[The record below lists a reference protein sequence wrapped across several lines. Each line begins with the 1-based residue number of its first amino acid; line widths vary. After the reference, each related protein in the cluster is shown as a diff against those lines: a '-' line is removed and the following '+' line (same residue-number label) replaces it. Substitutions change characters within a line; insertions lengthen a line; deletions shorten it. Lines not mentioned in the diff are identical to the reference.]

1 MTTPFVLFES
11 YTGSGHSFLFDGCVE
26 EISARAH
33 RKIIPAVRHVET
45 AVKQGFHAAGFISYE
60 AALGF
65 DADLCVKS
73 GSDFPLLWFGIFK
86 ERREISAGEFFRKGN
101 FELSDWQ
108 PSIDE
113 TQYQNAVEK
122 IRERIAAGDTYQVNF
137 TFRLR
142 AKFRG
147 EAFAL
152 YHQLCRSQRAGYC
165 AYISFGKYQII
176 STSPELFFHW
186 KDGQLTTRPM
196 KGTHRRGRTTAE
208 DARFAEQLQTS
219 IKERAE
225 NVMIVDLL
233 RNDMGH
239 ISEHGSVS
247 VPKLF
252 EIERYPTVL
261 QMTST
266 ITSRLL
272 SSVGFTEI
280 LQALFPSGSVTGAP
294 KISTMQIISQLE
306 DSPRKIYTGAIGFL
320 SPGPEAM
327 FNVAIRTLLID
338 TQTELDFGERLDR
351 ARRGLSRA
359 VEVGVGSGITYS
371 SSPKA
376 EYEEC
381 LLKAKFIERRQ
392 PEFALLETILYESRS
407 GYFLL
412 NRHLARLEDSAAYF
426 GFNFDKEKING
437 ILQEAATSMQD
448 GNYKVRLMVHRDG
461 RVIVEKKSAQDES
474 CATVAIAKEPVNS
487 NEVFLFHKTT
497 HRAIYT
503 SRAASRP
510 DCDDV
515 LLVNEKGELTESTI
529 ANLVMR
535 IGGKDYTPPVSC
547 GLLAGTFRA
556 ELLAQEKIIERILY
570 LADLQKAETIFL
582 INSVRRWIAV
592 KLIS

>member
-1 MTTPFVLFES
+1 MTTPFVLFED
-11 YTGSGHSFLFDGCVE
+11 YTAHGRSFIFDGSAE
-26 EISARAH
+26 EISARENH
-33 RKIIPAVRHVET
+33 EVIPTMRRVEAAVRR
-45 AVKQGFHAAGFISYE
+45 GYHAAGFISYE
-60 AALGF
+60 AAPGF
-65 DADLCVKS
+65 DADLRVKS
-73 GSDFPLLWFGIFK
+73 SSDFPLLWFGIFK
-86 ERREISAGEFFRKGN
+86 ERREINAGYFFREGD
-101 FELSDWQ
+101 FELSEWQ

-113 TQYQNAVEK
+113 AQYQNAVEE

-137 TFRLR
+137 TFRLQG
-142 AKFRG
+142 KFQG
-147 EAFAL
+147 DAFSL

-165 AYISFGKYQII
+165 AYISFGKYRII

-186 KDGQLTTRPM
+186 KDGRLTTRPM
-196 KGTHRRGRTTAE
+196 KGTHRRGRITTE
-208 DARFAEQLQTS
+208 DAQFAEQLQIS
-219 IKERAE
+219 MKERAE

-233 RNDMGH
+233 RNDMGR

-272 SSVGFTEI
+272 PHVGFTEI

-294 KISTMQIISQLE
+294 KISTIKIISQLE
-306 DSPRKIYTGAIGFL
+306 DSPRQIYTGAIGFV
-320 SPGPEAM
+320 SPEKEAM

-338 TQTELDFGERLDR
+338 TQTEHAEI
-351 ARRGLSRA
+351 
-359 VEVGVGSGITYS
+359 GVGSGITYS

-381 LLKAKFIERRQ
+381 LLKAKFTEQRI
-392 PEFALLETILYESRS
+392 PEFALLETMLYESHH

-412 NRHLARLEDSAAYF
+412 DRHLSRLEDSASYF
-426 GFNFDKEKING
+426 GFYFNKEKIDHA
-437 ILQEAATSMQD
+437 LQEAASSMQE
-448 GNYKVRLMVHRDG
+448 GNHKVRLLLHRDG
-461 RVIVEKKSAQDES
+461 RVVVEKKSVQDKS
-474 CATVAIAKEPVNS
+474 CTTVAIAKEPVNS

-497 HRAIYT
+497 HREVYAA
-503 SRAASRP
+503 RAASRP

-529 ANLVMR
+529 ANLVVR
-535 IGGKDYTPPVSC
+535 IDGKDYTPPVSC

-556 ELLAQEKIIERILY
+556 ELLAQGKITKRVLY
-570 LADLQKAETIFL
+570 PADLQKAEAIFL

-592 KLIS
+592 ELVS

>member
-1 MTTPFVLFES
+1 MASPFVLFET
-11 YTGSGHSFLFDGCVE
+11 YAPNGRSFLFDGCVE
-26 EISARAH
+26 EISAHANH
-33 RKIIPAVRHVET
+33 EVIPAVCRVEA

-60 AALGF
+60 AAPGF
-65 DADLCVKS
+65 DADLRVKS

-86 ERREISAGEFFRKGN
+86 ERREISAGEFFREGD

-108 PSIDE
+108 PSINE
-113 TQYQNAVEK
+113 AQYQNAVEK
-122 IRERIAAGDTYQVNF
+122 IREHIAAGDTYQVNF

-142 AKFRG
+142 AKFHG

-165 AYISFGKYQII
+165 AFISFGNYQII

-186 KDGQLTTRPM
+186 KDDVLTTCPM

-208 DARFAEQLQTS
+208 DTQFAEQLQTS
-219 IKERAE
+219 MKERAE

-233 RNDMGH
+233 RNDMGR

-252 EIERYPTVL
+252 EIERYPTVQ

-272 SSVGFTEI
+272 PNVGFTEI

-294 KISTMQIISQLE
+294 KISTMQIISQFE
-306 DSPRKIYTGAIGFL
+306 DSPRQIYTGAIGFL

-338 TQTELDFGERLDR
+338 TQTELDFGE
-351 ARRGLSRA
+351 LSRA

-371 SSPKA
+371 SSPAA

-381 LLKAKFIERRQ
+381 LLKAKFIEHRQ
-392 PEFALLETILYESRS
+392 PEFALLETILYESRD

-412 NRHLARLEDSAAYF
+412 DRHLARLEDSALYF
-426 GFNFDKEKING
+426 GFNFDREKIND

-461 RVIVEKKSAQDES
+461 QVIVEKKNAQDKS
-474 CATVAIAKEPVNS
+474 CTTRVTIAKEPVNS

-497 HRAIYT
+497 HREVYA

-529 ANLVMR
+529 ANLVVR
-535 IGGKDYTPPVSC
+535 IDGKDYTPPVSC

-556 ELLAQEKIIERILY
+556 ELLAQGKITERILY
-570 LADLQKAETIFL
+570 PADLQKAEAIFL

-592 KLIS
+592 ELIS

>member
-1 MTTPFVLFES
+1 MTSPFVLFES
-11 YTGSGHSFLFDGCVE
+11 YALDGRSFLFDGCVE
-26 EISARAH
+26 EISAREYH
-33 RKIIPAVRHVET
+33 EVIPAVRRVEV

-60 AALGF
+60 AAPGF
-65 DADLCVKS
+65 DANLRVKS

-86 ERREISAGEFFRKGN
+86 ERHEISAGEFFREGD

-113 TQYQNAVEK
+113 AQYQNAVEK
-122 IRERIAAGDTYQVNF
+122 IRELIAAGDTYQVNF

-165 AYISFGKYQII
+165 AYISFGNYRII

-186 KDGQLTTRPM
+186 KDGLLTTRPM

-208 DARFAEQLQTS
+208 DAHFAEQLQTS
-219 IKERAE
+219 MKERAE

-233 RNDMGH
+233 RNDMGR
-239 ISEHGSVS
+239 ISEHVS

-272 SSVGFTEI
+272 PNVGFTEI

-306 DSPRKIYTGAIGFL
+306 DSPRQIYTGAIGFL

-327 FNVAIRTLLID
+327 FNVAIRTLLIEAA
-338 TQTELDFGERLDR
+338 TEL
-351 ARRGLSRA
+351 

-381 LLKAKFIERRQ
+381 LLKAKFIEHPQ

-412 NRHLARLEDSAAYF
+412 DRHLARLEDSAVYF
-426 GFNFDKEKING
+426 GFRFDKEKINDA
-437 ILQEAATSMQD
+437 LHEAVTSMGE
-448 GNYKVRLMVHRDG
+448 GNYKVRLMLHRDG
-461 RVIVEKKSAQDES
+461 QVIVEKKGLQDES
-474 CATVAIAKEPVNS
+474 CTTRVAIAKEPVNS
-487 NEVFLFHKTT
+487 NDVFLFHKTT
-497 HRAIYT
+497 NREVYT

-515 LLVNEKGELTESTI
+515 FLVNEKGELTESTI
-529 ANLVMR
+529 ANLVVR
-535 IGGKDYTPPVSC
+535 IDGKDYTPPVSC

-556 ELLAQEKIIERILY
+556 ELLAQGKITERILY
-570 LADLQKAETIFL
+570 PADLQKAEAIFL

-592 KLIS
+592 ELIS

>member
-1 MTTPFVLFES
+1 MTTPVVLLES
-11 YTGSGHSFLFDGCVE
+11 NAAGGRSLLFDDCVDE
-26 EISARAH
+26 VSASVNH
-33 RKIIPAVRHVET
+33 EVIPAIRVVEA

-60 AALGF
+60 AAPGF
-65 DADLCVKS
+65 DKDLRVKS
-73 GSDFPLLWFGIFK
+73 GSVFPLLWFGIFK
-86 ERREISAGEFFRKGN
+86 ERREVSAGEFFHEED
-101 FELSDWQ
+101 FELSGWQ

-113 TQYQNAVEK
+113 EQYQNAVEK

-137 TFRLR
+137 TFRLQ

-165 AYISFGKYQII
+165 AYISFGNYRII

-186 KDGQLTTRPM
+186 KDGLLTTRPM

-208 DARFAEQLQTS
+208 DAQFAEQLQTS
-219 IKERAE
+219 KKERAE

-233 RNDMGH
+233 RNDMGR
-239 ISEHGSVS
+239 ISEHGSVN

-272 SSVGFTEI
+272 PHVGFTEI

-306 DSPRKIYTGAIGFL
+306 DSPRQIYTGAIGFL

-327 FNVAIRTLLID
+327 FNVSIRTLLID
-338 TQTELDFGERLDR
+338 TQAEL
-351 ARRGLSRA
+351 
-359 VEVGVGSGITYS
+359 VEAGVGSGITYS
-371 SSPKA
+371 SSPRA

-381 LLKAKFIERRQ
+381 LLKAKFIEQRR
-392 PEFALLETILYESRS
+392 PEFALLETILYESGR

-412 NRHLARLEDSAAYF
+412 DRHMARLADSAKYF
-426 GFNFDKEKING
+426 GIPFYEHIIKE
-437 ILQEAATSMQD
+437 ILWNALADMQRGD
-448 GNYKVRLMVHRDG
+448 FKVRLLLESDG
-461 RVIVEKKSAQDES
+461 RITLELDKLPKEQKQSFFK
-474 CATVAIAKEPVNS
+474 VALAKEPVNS
-487 NEVFLFHKTT
+487 EEVFLFHKTT
-497 HRAIYT
+497 HREVYA

-529 ANLVMR
+529 ANLVVR
-535 IGGKDYTPPVSC
+535 LDGKDYTPPVSC
-547 GLLAGTFRA
+547 GLLAGTFRD
-556 ELLAQEKIIERILY
+556 ELLAQGKITERILY
-570 LADLQKAETIFL
+570 PADLQKAEAIFL
-582 INSVRRWIAV
+582 INSVRRWMPI
-592 KLIS
+592 KLLN

>member
-11 YTGSGHSFLFDGCVE
+11 YAPDGRSFFFDGCVE
-26 EISARAH
+26 EISGRAH
-33 RKIIPAVRHVET
+33 HEIIPAVRRVE
-45 AVKQGFHAAGFISYE
+45 AAAKQGFHAAGFISYE
-60 AALGF
+60 AAPGF
-65 DADLCVKS
+65 DADLRVRKNT
-73 GSDFPLLWFGIFK
+73 DFPLLWFGIFK
-86 ERREISAGEFFRKGN
+86 ERREISAGEFFREGD
-101 FELSDWQ
+101 FELSEWQ
-108 PSIDE
+108 PSINE
-113 TQYQNAVEK
+113 VQYRNAVEE
-122 IRERIAAGDTYQVNF
+122 IRDLIAAGDTYQVNF

-165 AYISFGKYQII
+165 AFISFENYQII

-186 KDGQLTTRPM
+186 KGGLLTTRPM

-208 DARFAEQLQTS
+208 DEQFAEQLQTS
-219 IKERAE
+219 VKERSE

-233 RNDMGH
+233 RNDMGR

-272 SSVGFTEI
+272 PSVGFTEI

-306 DSPRKIYTGAIGFL
+306 NSPRQIYTGAIGFL
-320 SPGPEAM
+320 SPEPEAM

-338 TQTELDFGERLDR
+338 TQTELDFGE
-351 ARRGLSRA
+351 LSRA

-381 LLKAKFIERRQ
+381 MLKAKFIEHRQ
-392 PEFALLETILYESRS
+392 PEFALLETILYEHKS

-412 NRHLARLEDSAAYF
+412 DRHLGRLEDSAGYF
-426 GFNFDKEKING
+426 GFCFDKEKIDG
-437 ILQEAATSMQD
+437 GLQEIAASMQER
-448 GNYKVRLMVHRDG
+448 NYKVRLMVHRDG
-461 RVIVEKKSAQDES
+461 RVIVEKKSTQDES
-474 CATVAIAKEPVNS
+474 CTTAAIAKEPVNS
-487 NEVFLFHKTT
+487 NDIFLFHKTT
-497 HRAIYT
+497 HREVYT

-510 DCDDV
+510 NCDDV

-529 ANLVMR
+529 ANLVVR
-535 IGGKDYTPPVSC
+535 IDGKDYTPPVSC

-556 ELLAQEKIIERILY
+556 ELLAQGKITERILY
-570 LADLQKAETIFL
+570 STDLQKAEAIFL

-592 KLIS
+592 ELIN